1 MDRDELITAVASGEG
16 SSHEPSIPQLPVEV
30 CERILDHLAMEW
42 DLRFADPKGEP
53 RMTTL
58 ACCALVCRNW
68 YYLTWYHLRQCIHLR
83 DRRDVLSLSKT
94 LRERPR
100 LREVVQQIII
110 YQSIQHL
117 GTFAAMLAG
126 KIPNLSMI
134 TIRDL
139 EWTIVS
145 VRIEDFSYLAV
156 FCSVTTLHIYNIT
169 LSSVAPLSHLI
180 AAFPGLRQ
188 LWCISVN
195 CSQTPQASPVSLTPS
210 FENLMVIDVRWV
222 APAVE
227 DLFVRISQASG
238 AHALVLGVAD
248 ETHPSPAT
256 SRSQALLDATSA
268 SVEVAV
274 LHIDISSPV
283 HDVAI
288 DAIVGKFS

>member
-1 MDRDELITAVASGEG
+1 
-16 SSHEPSIPQLPVEV
+16 
-30 CERILDHLAMEW
+30 MEW

-58 ACCALVCRNW
+58 ACCSLVCRTW

-83 DRRDVLSLSKT
+83 DRKDVLLLSKT

-117 GTFAAMLAG
+117 GTFAAMLVG

-139 EWTIVS
+139 EWTIGS
-145 VRIEDFSYLAV
+145 VRIEDFSYLAA
-156 FCSVTTLHIYNIT
+156 FCSVTTLHVYNIT
-169 LSSVAPLSHLI
+169 LSSVAPLAHLI
-180 AAFPGLRQ
+180 AAFPRLRQ
-188 LWCISVN
+188 LWCINVI
-195 CSQTPQASPVSLTPS
+195 CSQTQASPVSLPLN
-210 FENLMVIDVRWV
+210 FANLLVIDVRWV

-227 DLFVRISQASG
+227 DLFVRISQASR
-238 AHALVLGVAD
+238 ARALVLGVAD

-256 SRSQALLDATSA
+256 SRSQTLLDATSA

-274 LHIDISSPV
+274 LHIDISSPA
-283 HDVAI
+283 HDVTI
-288 DAIVGKFS
+288 DAIVGNTTL